1 MFVPIRA
8 RSLGSDK
15 GDPLLSNS
23 YSNSNSYFLHKP
35 PRTPIEDYRNNLEIL
50 QFLFQT
56 TIIKSILQ
64 QGNLHDFFFTSAHKN
79 YVYAVLQSIKC
90 AIVLCIKTMYML

>member
-50 QFLFQT
+50 
-56 TIIKSILQ
+56 
-64 QGNLHDFFFTSAHKN
+64 
-79 YVYAVLQSIKC
+79 
-90 AIVLCIKTMYML
+90 